1 MSFLRFGLGLFGWFA
16 VMLVA
21 MPVTLI
27 AAAFAHAA
35 DWLDDLASSFLEW

>member
-1 MSFLRFGLGLFGWFA
+1 
-16 VMLVA
+16 
-21 MPVTLI
+21 MPVALI